1 MHLKGKVRNRNYKE
15 ERALFNEIM
24 NNENIMKE
32 IKKNIYIPDNSIIN
46 DFSLLEEFKN
56 DEKKA
61 KEIESRII
69 NVGEYNIN

>member
-1 MHLKGKVRNRNYKE
+1 MVFLLVNPSANQNILLLLLRFSFRFD
-15 ERALFNEIM
+15 LFVSR
-24 NNENIMKE
+24 
-32 IKKNIYIPDNSIIN
+32 NIYIPENSIIN
-46 DFSLLEEFKN
+46 DFSLIEEFKN